1 MSARIDETVSTN
13 DILLFRASPAQ
24 QRLWLLEQLH
34 DGNSQDYLI
43 AGALRLHGPLS
54 TQALKLALND
64 CVDLHESL
72 RTGFIDIDGTP
83 WQAVEPEL
91 EIGLVEHDLRA
102 LPAAERMPTALRMA
116 REAIE
121 RNFDLRN
128 PPLLRVQLLRLE
140 NDDWLLSLCIHHIVC
155 DGSSLVQL
163 LTDIAT
169 AYTHRLDPSQP
180 APKPPRVQMAD
191 YAEWQCEQLDTPAM
205 HARIAFWQQR
215 LRDVPDLAL
224 PLDHARP
231 AVRAAR
237 GARVELSF
245 DANLRQRIEQAARAS
260 NVTPFAVLLGGW
272 GMMLARWSGQRDF
285 AIGVPITGHG
295 EATLDGAVGF
305 FIETAALRFQF
316 DDAADMRTLW
326 RNAAETW
333 REAMAQGGV
342 PLDRLMKNLNRPQAR
357 DRTPLFQTLFSMV
370 PPIPLPTLPG
380 LRSEP
385 LSLWLGQA
393 KSDIVLELGETG
405 DTFGGALE
413 YDSALF
419 DSRTIEQL
427 ALYFATLLD
436 AALATPHGRLADL
449 PAFNATTNTAA
460 DVVASTQ
467 TGPFDLANG
476 LPAIV
481 PTARTDARI
490 PLAWH
495 QERIWFVDTFETGYL
510 YDASPVYHNIPLI
523 LELSGDADVASLEA
537 ALNSVVARHE
547 VLRTRVHSDGEQ
559 AWQVFDPELRLSVSE
574 SSANGEEALARAI
587 EETRKPFAM
596 NASQPLLRAALI
608 RINAQHAVLAITAH
622 HLIADR
628 VSMRLLAS
636 ELFEL
641 YAAKTIGRAA
651 VLPELPVQ
659 YLDYA
664 AWQRRLP
671 AAAVQT
677 LRGYWTQQLR
687 GPLQAMELPLNR
699 ARMAIHVFAE
709 ARHEFVIGEP
719 LVERLRTVAARSG
732 HGAADVLFAGFN
744 ALLRRYSGHEELV
757 VGFSAPCRERAAIA
771 ALIGPIANLL
781 VSRSQV
787 DATTTLQALLDQVQ
801 RNTSQ
806 ALEHRD
812 MQFDQLVLALAPDKD
827 MSRTALFDILFQFDD
842 EAPQVLSGGGLSAT
856 AIETNL
862 GYGKNDLHLF
872 VHAQDG
878 HWAGKLVYNAL
889 FFDAWLIEQMMAHY
903 LTLLEALAT
912 NADQLID
919 NVPLLGPAERDTQ
932 LLVWN
937 DSAAAYPHE
946 RTVHQ
951 LFEEQAE
958 RTPHHI
964 AVSYGDEQL
973 SYRELN
979 TRANQLAHRL
989 RASGIERQAL
999 VVLLLERSPDM
1010 IVAILAVMKAGAAYV
1025 PIDPHAPVER
1035 IEYILKD
1042 SGARQAIVSPNL
1054 PGNLPIGDLQ
1064 TITLGDTAS
1073 RLAGWPDTNPDNL
1086 NSPDDLIYVIYTSG
1100 STGQPKGSLLEH
1112 RNVVRLM
1119 HNDKLQFTFNADD
1132 VWSLFHSYAF
1142 DFSVWEMYGALLYG
1156 GRVAIVPD
1164 TVRKDPALFLDFLE
1178 QEGVTV
1184 LNQTPSAFYNL
1195 SGVAVAQA
1203 EWPLPA
1209 LRYVVFGGEGLDPG
1223 KLRAF
1228 HRAYGHVA
1236 LINMYGITETCVHVT
1251 FKHIGQAEIDSNL
1264 SNVGRPIPTTTVYIM
1279 DAEQR
1284 LVPAGVPGEI
1294 CVGGL
1299 GVGRG
1304 YLNRADLT
1312 SRRFVTNPYLP
1323 QERIYRS
1330 GDLGKLLENGEI
1342 VHLGRMDDQVKI
1354 RGFRIELGEIEA
1366 KLSACET
1373 IAEAM
1378 VMTREDTP
1386 GDKRLVAYV
1395 ILDAGAQLSLPG
1407 LRTQL
1412 GKVLPDYMIPSA
1424 FIALDAFPLTVNGK
1438 LDRKALPAPDLSQGQ
1453 LSAQEYEA
1461 PLGETEQAIAR
1472 IWQELLGMERV
1483 GRSDNFFEIG
1493 GHSLLA
1499 AKAMARLGKQ
1509 LQHALPISALFD
1521 APVLAN
1527 LATAFTT
1534 AAAAAE
1540 STTSGR
1546 PVASIAKSASGQS
1559 ALPTPARDAHAA
1571 TPLSS
1576 AQARLWFVHQLDPLD
1591 TAYNQFGAVLIEGQ
1605 LQIDTLTQAL
1615 ALLQERQHSL
1625 RTRFIDRDGVPLQ
1638 QVMPAGNLALPVDD
1652 LEALDPAEQ
1661 DQALL
1666 KLASDEANRPFDLT
1680 DAPLLRARLL
1690 HLAPEQ
1696 HVFCLTVHHIIIDG
1710 WSLGV
1715 LWQELGE
1722 LYRSLAARRPATLAP
1737 LPLQYADYAQWQLA
1751 MLDSAPLRHHID
1763 AWRLDLADLPALDLA
1778 TDHVRPAQ
1786 LGRTGAQVDFALSGR
1801 AVNALDKLA
1810 RAAGTTRF
1818 VASLAIFAALLGR
1831 WSGQYDFALGVPI
1844 AGRER
1849 DDVYDVIGCFINLLP
1864 IRVELT
1870 QAAGFGQLAEMV
1882 KQRYRA
1888 ALERQALPFERLLE
1902 ALRPGVDNGQHPLF
1916 QVLFNYMHR
1925 DIHTT
1930 VTDGLRLQPLELP
1943 GDIAQFDLSL
1953 HLDDSADGVRG
1964 RFIYR
1969 SELFDAATVERMA
1982 AGYRALLEAA
1992 GESTL
1997 GWADVELATAEDR
2010 QRLAAWNDTAV
2021 DYGPATTLDALIAE
2035 QVERTP
2041 HATAISAEDGA
2052 VDFTEL
2058 LARADALAERLR
2070 AVGAGPDRVVAV
2082 YLPRG
2087 VDLPMTLLAV
2097 LRAGA
2102 AYLPLDPD
2110 LPADRLA
2117 FMVADAAPVALV
2129 AAAGSYEWL
2138 PAELP
2143 VLAPNLAG
2151 EAAAA
2156 AAAGKSAGKRT
2167 KRRTK
2172 ATTQATAQADK
2183 DRSPDNL
2190 AYVIYTSGST
2200 GKPKGVMVSHRAI
2213 ANRLHWM
2220 QAEYALGTAD
2230 RVLQKTPCGFDVSVW
2245 EFFWPMLTG
2254 ATLVMARPDGHR
2266 DPDYL
2271 AALIEREQITTLH
2284 FVPSMLDIFL
2294 ANTEPGR
2301 CAPLRRVFTSG
2312 EALSP
2317 DLRDRCLTFLPQA
2330 ALHNLYGPTEA
2341 AVDVTY
2347 WPCAEH
2353 GGPVPIGRPVGNTR
2367 IHILDRHGRIAPIG
2381 VPGEICIAGVQV
2393 ARGYLNRPE
2402 LDAERF
2408 VSEPDA
2414 TGEHARMYRTGDLGR
2429 WREEGWV
2436 EYLGRRDHQVKLRGQ
2451 RIELGEIEAAL
2462 RQHPAVRDAIVLLQG
2477 EGVRARLDAFALVSP
2492 GAPDGATLRAF
2503 LSEQLPAALVPA
2515 RVHAL
2520 ESFPLTVS
2528 GKTDR
2533 RALAELTPPASP
2545 DTDIASASTATREQ
2559 VTAIW
2564 CEVLGLTHIEPTK
2577 NFFEAGGNS
2586 LLLVQVHAR
2595 LKRSFERVPTLT
2607 ELFRYPSVAA
2617 LAAHLDGASP
2627 ANRSAAPRAARAAD
2641 EAIAIVGMAGRFPGA
2656 ANVDE
2661 LWQALLEGRSGIREV
2676 SREEA
2681 LADGADPAFLDHPS
2695 YVPYAAPLEGIGH
2708 FDEKLFGYSPA
2719 DAALLDPQGRLLLQ
2733 CAWETL
2739 EHAAVNPDHT
2749 DQRIGVF
2756 AGATVSTYALHA
2768 LREHAQDPSFA
2779 QRVLFAND
2787 KDYIASRI
2795 AYKLGLNG
2803 PAIGVQT
2810 ACSSS
2815 LVAVAL
2821 AVQALRNGECEVALA
2836 GGASVSVPH
2845 RIGYLYDE
2853 GSIYSPDGHCRAFD
2867 RDAGGTIGG
2876 NGVAMV
2882 ALKRLSAALA
2892 DGDPIRAVIRG
2903 IAINN
2908 DGSDKLGFTAP
2919 SIKGQEAVVR
2929 AALADAGV
2937 EANSIGYIEAHGT
2950 GTRLGDEVELSA
2962 LAAAFDS
2969 VEARTE
2975 PCLLG
2980 SLKSSIGHLDAAA
2993 GVAGLIKAA
3002 LTVEHGIVPP
3012 TLHLD
3017 TPNPLLQEHAARFR
3031 AATAPTLW
3039 PGKQARRAG
3048 ISSFGI
3054 GGTNAHCIV
3063 EQPPVREAAVVTPA
3077 AQLLPL
3083 SATDRDA
3090 LMRLRRQ
3097 LADYLQKHPDTDLAA
3112 LAWTLQSGRRVLAWR
3127 QAWLVETV
3135 EGAVA
3140 LLRDSALP
3148 ETPAGTDAVELDT
3161 HAVSLAQAAERWQA
3175 GATLDWHALHGARL
3189 PQRLSLPAYPFA
3201 QHRHWLDAASAS
3213 GPQLAVLDWQRVP
3226 AAPRARSAEPIALYG
3241 SDPALLAALAA
3252 QLEKTG
3258 AAVETLTALDGLRR
3272 EQRLVVLAPD
3282 YSQVLALSHQLAVL
3296 PPQRLVLV
3304 GRHAEDSSD
3313 ATDSEAAM
3321 AFAAALPLG
3330 QELPEL
3336 GLRRIDLAGADD
3348 ARQLAALA
3356 VECAADGPA
3365 LVQLRDGQRRV
3376 PKVQTVTAAPAA
3388 TAWRDEAVVLITGGY
3403 GQLGFAFAQHLAEHS
3418 RARLVLLG
3426 RTAPPDDDP
3435 RLQALRANGAEVLA
3449 LSGDIAKP
3457 GVAEHAVQI
3466 AQQRFGALHAVIHAA
3481 GIAGSEA
3488 QKPLLETDL
3497 AESAAIWTAKR
3508 AGTQQ
3513 LAAALDGLTL
3523 DHVLLCSSI
3532 STVLGG
3538 LGFAAY
3544 AAGNRWM
3551 EVFAEAQ
3558 SRRGDTRW
3566 LALAYDGLHFG
3577 SNLPQEPALDAV
3589 TAIALAEQAL
3599 TAGLSGRVLA
3609 VASDLQSRLRRWDSQ
3624 TLRAPTAVDA
3634 LTPAALATV
3643 YDDPLQALVAQALAN
3658 TLGLTQLGP
3667 DDDFFELG
3675 GDSLVATRLIAQ
3687 LREATGL
3694 KLSVG
3699 LVLRAPSVRLLAAEI
3714 AALRG
3719 GSSGTSNG
3727 GGRTETTDDHAF
3739 EEGVL

>member
-1 MSARIDETVSTN
+1 MSARIDESVSTN

-24 QRLWLLEQLH
+24 QRLWLLEQLN
-34 DGNSQDYLI
+34 DGISDYLI
-43 AGALRLHGPLS
+43 AGALRLRGTLS

-91 EIGLVEHDLRA
+91 HIGLIEHDLRA
-102 LPAAERMPTALRMA
+102 LPAEQRMPAALQMA
-116 REAIE
+116 RETIE
-121 RNFDLRN
+121 RNFDLQHA
-128 PPLLRVQLLRLE
+128 PLLRVQLLRLDNE
-140 NDDWLLSLCIHHIVC
+140 DWLLSLCIHHIVC

-163 LTDIAT
+163 LTDIAI
-169 AYTHRLDPSQP
+169 AYSHRLDSSQP
-180 APKPPRVQMAD
+180 ALKPPRLQMAD
-191 YAEWQCEQLDTPAM
+191 YAEWQCEQLDTPATQ
-205 HARIAFWQQR
+205 ARLSFWQQR
-215 LRDVPDLAL
+215 LQNVPDLAL
-224 PLDHARP
+224 PTDHPRP

-245 DANLRQRIEQAARAS
+245 DADLRHRIEQAARSA
-260 NVTPFAVLLGGW
+260 NVTPFAILLGGW
-272 GMMLARWSGQRDF
+272 GMLLARWSGQHDF
-285 AIGVPITGHG
+285 AIGVPITSHG
-295 EATLDGAVGF
+295 EANLEGAVGF
-305 FIETAALRFQF
+305 FVETAALPFRF

-326 RNAAETW
+326 QRVGETS
-333 REAMAQGGV
+333 REALAQGGV
-342 PLDRLMKNLNRPQAR
+342 PLDRLMQSLNRPLAR
-357 DRTPLFQTLFSMV
+357 DRTPLFQTLFSMF
-370 PPIPLPTLPG
+370 PAIPLSTLPG

-385 LSLWLGQA
+385 VSLWLGQA
-393 KSDIVLELGETG
+393 KSDLVLELGEAG
-405 DTFGGALE
+405 DTYGGSIE

-419 DSRTIEQL
+419 DASTIEHL
-427 ALYFATLLD
+427 ASDFATLLD
-436 AALATPHGRLADL
+436 AALATPHARLADL
-449 PAFNATTNTAA
+449 PTLP
-460 DVVASTQ
+460 ASRTDAPAH
-467 TGPFDLANG
+467 TSNLDPSTG
-476 LPAIV
+476 LPALV
-481 PTARTDARI
+481 ATTRHDAKT
-490 PLAWH
+490 PLSWH

-510 YDASPVYHNIPLI
+510 YDANPVYHNIPLI
-523 LELSGDADVASLEA
+523 LELAGHTDIASLEA
-537 ALNSVVARHE
+537 ALNRVVARHE

-559 AWQVFDPELRLSVSE
+559 AWQVFDPELRVSVSE
-574 SSANGEEALARAI
+574 FPATGEEALARAI

-596 NASQPLLRAALI
+596 HTSQALLRAALI

-628 VSMRLLAS
+628 VSMRLLAR

-641 YAAKTIGRAA
+641 YAATATGRAA
-651 VLPELPVQ
+651 ALPELPVQ
-659 YLDYA
+659 YADYA

-671 AAAVQT
+671 AEATQAA
-677 LRGYWTQQLR
+677 RGYWTQQLR

-699 ARMAIHVFAE
+699 ARKAIHVFAE

-719 LVERLRTVAARSG
+719 FVERLRAVAARLG
-732 HGAADVLFAGFN
+732 YRPADVLFAGFN
-744 ALLRRYSGHEELV
+744 ALLRRYSGHDELV
-757 VGFSAPCRERAAIA
+757 VGFSAPCREHAALA
-771 ALIGPIANLL
+771 ALIGPLANLL
-781 VSRSQV
+781 VLRTHV
-787 DATTTLQALLDQVQ
+787 DATTTLQALLDQVH
-801 RNTSQ
+801 RTTSQ

-812 MQFDQLVLALAPDKD
+812 MQFDQLVLALAPEKD

-842 EAPQVLSGGGLSAT
+842 AAPDTLAGGGLNAT
-856 AIETNL
+856 VVETNL

-872 VHAQDG
+872 IHAHDQ
-878 HWAGKLVYNAL
+878 HWSGKLVYNAL
-889 FFDAWLIEQMMAHY
+889 YFDARLIEQMMAHY
-903 LTLLEALAT
+903 LTLLEALTTA
-912 NADQLID
+912 ADQPID
-919 NVPLLGPAERDTQ
+919 AVPLLGPAERDTQ
-932 LLVWN
+932 LLTWN
-937 DSAAAYPHE
+937 DSAASYPHD

-951 LFEEQAE
+951 LFEEQVE
-958 RTPHHI
+958 RTPERI
-964 AVSYGDEQL
+964 AVSYGDTQL
-973 SYRELN
+973 TYREVN
-979 TRANQLAHRL
+979 AHANQLAHRL
-989 RASGIERQAL
+989 RASGIAPQAL
-999 VVLLLERSPDM
+999 VVLLVERSAEM

-1025 PIDPHAPVER
+1025 PIDPHAPVDR

-1042 SGARQAIVSPNL
+1042 SGARHAIVSPNL
-1054 PGNLPIGDLQ
+1054 PGHLPLGDLE
-1064 TITLGDTAS
+1064 TITLDDSADS
-1073 RLAGWPDTNPDNL
+1073 LAGWPDSNPDNL
-1086 NSPDDLIYVIYTSG
+1086 TAPDDLIYVIYTSG

-1119 HNDKLQFTFNADD
+1119 HNDKLQFAFGADD

-1164 TVRKDPALFLDFLE
+1164 RARKDPALFLEFLE
-1178 QEGVTV
+1178 HEGVTV

-1195 SGVAVAQA
+1195 SAVAVAG
-1203 EWPLPA
+1203 EERTLPA

-1279 DAEQR
+1279 DAGQR

-1304 YLNRADLT
+1304 YLNRPDLT
-1312 SRRFVTNPYLP
+1312 AQRFVINPYLP
-1323 QERIYRS
+1323 HERIYRS

-1373 IAEAM
+1373 IAEA
-1378 VMTREDTP
+1378 VVLTREDTP

-1395 ILDAGAQLSLPG
+1395 ILDAGAQLSVPA

-1412 GKVLPDYMIPSA
+1412 DKVLPEYMIPAA

-1438 LDRKALPAPDLSQGQ
+1438 LDRKALPVPDYSQGQ
-1453 LSAQEYEA
+1453 LSAHEYEA

-1483 GRSDNFFEIG
+1483 GRRDNFFEIG

-1499 AKAMARLGKQ
+1499 AKAMARLGKH
-1509 LQHALPISALFD
+1509 LQRTLPISTLFD
-1521 APVLAN
+1521 APVLAS
-1527 LATAFTT
+1527 LAAAFTT
-1534 AAAAAE
+1534 GAAAASAA
-1540 STTSGR
+1540 SSAA
-1546 PVASIAKSASGQS
+1546 VASIAASTGGQIAVPVS
-1559 ALPTPARDAHAA
+1559 DALAA

-1591 TAYNQFGAVLIEGQ
+1591 TAYNQFGAVRIDGQ
-1605 LQIDTLTQAL
+1605 LQVDTLTQAL

-1625 RTRFIDRDGVPLQ
+1625 RTRFIDRNGVPLQ
-1638 QVMPAGNLALPVDD
+1638 QVMPAGNIALPVDN
-1652 LEALDPAEQ
+1652 LEALDPAGQ

-1666 KLASDEANRPFDLT
+1666 TLARDEGSRPFDLT
-1680 DAPLLRARLL
+1680 EAPLLRARLL
-1690 HLAPEQ
+1690 RLAPEQ

-1722 LYRSLAARRPATLAP
+1722 LYRSLVARRPATLAP

-1763 AWRLDLADLPALDLA
+1763 AWRHDLADLPALDLA
-1778 TDHVRPAQ
+1778 TDHVRPAH
-1786 LGRTGAQVDFALSGR
+1786 LGRTGAQVDFALSGQ
-1801 AVNALDKLA
+1801 AITALDKLA
-1810 RAAGTTRF
+1810 RATGTTRF
-1818 VASLAIFAALLGR
+1818 VASLAIFSALLGR

-1849 DDVYDVIGCFINLLP
+1849 DDIYDVIGCFINLLP

-1870 QAAGFGQLAEMV
+1870 QAADFGQLANMV
-1882 KQRYRA
+1882 KQRYRT

-1916 QVLFNYMHR
+1916 QVLFNYMHK

-1953 HLDDSADGVRG
+1953 HLDDSADGVHG

-1969 SELFDAATVERMA
+1969 NELFDASTIERMA

-1992 GESTL
+1992 GDSAL
-1997 GWADVELATAEDR
+1997 AWAEVELASAEDR

-2041 HATAISAEDGA
+2041 QATAISAEDGA
-2052 VDFTEL
+2052 IEFTEL

-2070 AVGAGPDRVVAV
+2070 AIGAGPDRVVAV

-2102 AYLPLDPD
+2102 AYLPLDPA

-2129 AAAGSYEWL
+2129 AAVGSYEWL

-2143 VLAPNLAG
+2143 VLAPNIAS
-2151 EAAAA
+2151 EPA

-2172 ATTQATAQADK
+2172 AQVDQN
-2183 DRSPDNL
+2183 RSPDNL

-2220 QAEYALGTAD
+2220 QAEYALSTND

-2271 AALIEREQITTLH
+2271 ATLIEREQITTLH

-2347 WPCAEH
+2347 WPCAGH
-2353 GGPVPIGRPVGNTR
+2353 GGPVPIGRPVANTR

-2414 TGEHARMYRTGDLGR
+2414 TGDHARMYRTGDLGR
-2429 WREEGWV
+2429 WREQGWV

-2477 EGVRARLDAFALVSP
+2477 EGVRAWLDAFALVSP

-2533 RALAELTPPASP
+2533 RALAELTPLASP
-2545 DTDIASASTATREQ
+2545 DTDIALASTATRQQ
-2559 VTAIW
+2559 VAAIW

-2627 ANRSAAPRAARAAD
+2627 ANHSAAPRAAHGTRTAD

-2681 LADGADPAFLDHPS
+2681 LADGADPAVLDHPS
-2695 YVPYAAPLEGIGH
+2695 YVPYAAPLDGIGH

-2739 EHAAVNPDHT
+2739 EQAAVNPEHT

-2787 KDYIASRI
+2787 KDYVASRI

-2810 ACSSS
+2810 ACSTS

-2821 AVQALRNGECEVALA
+2821 AVQALRNGECDVALA
-2836 GGASVSVPH
+2836 GGASVNVPH

-2937 EANSIGYIEAHGT
+2937 EANTIGYIEAHGT

-2962 LAAAFDS
+2962 LIAAFDG

-2980 SLKSSIGHLDAAA
+2980 SLKSSVGHLDAAA

-3002 LTVEHGIVPP
+3002 LTVERGIVPP

-3017 TPNPLLQEHAARFR
+3017 TPNPLLQEHATRFR

-3039 PGKQARRAG
+3039 QDKQARRAG
-3048 ISSFGI
+3048 ISAFGI

-3063 EQPPVREAAVVTPA
+3063 EQPPVRAAAVVTPA

-3083 SATDRDA
+3083 SAVDRDA
-3090 LMRLRRQ
+3090 LMRLRQQ

-3135 EGAVA
+3135 GEAVA

-3148 ETPAGTDAVELDT
+3148 EAAAGTDAVQLDT
-3161 HAVSLAQAAERWQA
+3161 HAVSLPQLAEQWQA
-3175 GATLDWHALHGARL
+3175 GATVDWHALHGARL

-3201 QHRHWLDAASAS
+3201 QHRHWLNAASVS
-3213 GPQLAVLDWQRVP
+3213 GPQLAVLDWQRAP
-3226 AAPRARSAEPIALYG
+3226 AVPRAHSTEPIALYG
-3241 SDPALLAALAA
+3241 NDPALLAALAA
-3252 QLEKTG
+3252 RLEKTG
-3258 AAVETLTALDGLRR
+3258 AAVETLTSLNGLR

-3282 YSQVLALSHQLAVL
+3282 YSQVLALSHQLAVS

-3304 GRHAEDSSD
+3304 GRHAEDGCD

-3356 VECAADGPA
+3356 AECVADGPA
-3365 LVQLRDGQRRV
+3365 LVQLRDGQRRL
-3376 PKVQTVTAAPAA
+3376 PKVQTVPAAPAA
-3388 TAWRDEAVVLITGGY
+3388 TPWRDEAVVLITGGY
-3403 GQLGFAFAQHLAEHS
+3403 GQLGFAFAQHLAQHS

-3435 RLQALRANGAEVLA
+3435 RLQTLRANGAEVLA
-3449 LSGDIAKP
+3449 LSGDIAEP

-3488 QKPLLETDL
+3488 QRPLLETDL
-3497 AESAAIWTAKR
+3497 AESAAIWAAKR
-3508 AGTQQ
+3508 TGTQQ

-3566 LALAYDGLHFG
+3566 LALAYDGLHF
-3577 SNLPQEPALDAV
+3577 SSDLPQEPALDAA
-3589 TAIALAEQAL
+3589 TAIALADQAL

-3624 TLRAPTAVDA
+3624 TLRAPAAVDTLA
-3634 LTPAALATV
+3634 PTALATA
-3643 YDDPLQALVAQALAN
+3643 YDDPLQALVAQALAS

-3667 DDDFFELG
+3667 DEDFFELG

-3714 AALRG
+3714 AALR
-3719 GSSGTSNG
+3719 NG
-3727 GGRTETTDDHAF
+3727 GGAGSTGSGRTETSDDHAF